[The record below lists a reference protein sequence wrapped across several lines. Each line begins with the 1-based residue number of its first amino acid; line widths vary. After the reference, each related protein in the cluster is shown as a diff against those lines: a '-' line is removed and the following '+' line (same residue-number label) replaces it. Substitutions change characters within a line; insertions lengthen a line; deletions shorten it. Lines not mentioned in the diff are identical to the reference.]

1 MEHVGDAYIPVVLK
15 GHQRDAGFAKG
26 MSPLCRQHEQK
37 MEEAVCAWGAA
48 KEAVEKR
55 WAEARDAASGAWLSA
70 LQQGQACAA
79 EQLLSAQRRWNQV
92 RGLCDIASAHAML
105 TCTAL

>member
-1 MEHVGDAYIPVVLK
+1 
-15 GHQRDAGFAKG
+15 

-48 KEAVEKR
+48 KEAAEKR